1 MEQDLINLSEDSAG
15 KIIPVPVEKE
25 MKSAYIDYAMSVIVG
40 RALPDVRDGLKPVHR
55 RILYTMYEA
64 NLLPSKPYRKS
75 ATTVGD
81 VLGKYH
87 PHGDQSVYDAMVRM
101 AQTFSLR
108 YPLIDGQGNFGSVDG
123 DPPAAYRYTEARMSK
138 MSVEML
144 TDIEKE
150 TVKMDP
156 SFDEKNKEPSVL
168 PSRFPNLLVNGSNGI
183 AVGMAT
189 SIPPHNLNEVIAAI
203 DCILDNPEATLA
215 DVMEHLKGPDFPTA
229 GIIMGRSGIRAAY
242 ATGRGKVRVRARAE
256 IEEVKGRFRINIT
269 ELPYQVN
276 KARLI
281 ENIAD
286 LVKEKRIEGIS
297 DLRDESDIKG
307 MSVIVELKRD
317 ANPQVVLNNLY
328 SMTQLEDTQSIIL
341 LALVNNQP
349 KVMSIRE
356 VLDHYIA
363 FQKEII
369 TKRTQFDLKKAAARM
384 HIVEGLCRAL
394 DIIDDIIALIRA
406 SKNTASAKEALM
418 ATYGFT
424 EIQAEEIVN
433 MRLARLTGLAREEL
447 ENEYNNLKALI
458 EDYNDILAR
467 PERVAEIFREELH
480 AIGKKFGDERRTE
493 ISAIENEIDIEDLI
507 EEQDCVY
514 TYTHFGYIKRQLQE
528 AYKAQRR
535 GGRGVSGMKTRE
547 EDFAEKIFTGSTHD
561 YVLFFT
567 DKGRV
572 FRVKGYEIPE
582 SSRNSKGM
590 NIVNLIPLEAEEKV
604 YTMITIKSFEED
616 KCLLFVTKNGTVKR
630 TALKE
635 YVNVRKTGLI
645 AIGLDEGDELVTVLL
660 TSGNDNVMLGTKN
673 GMMIKFNEEDAR
685 LMGRT
690 AHGVRGIKLKEDDC
704 VIDAGIETEGC
715 SVLTVTENGFGKRT
729 ASDEYRMQ
737 TRGGTGIL
745 NYKLAEK
752 TGLVSGFKMVNGE
765 EDVILIASNGVIIR
779 TDVASISV
787 IGRATSGVKVM
798 RLEGTDAKLVGIAT
812 VEKEEEASEIS
823 EENPETAPETVE
835 NTTENTEK
843 GE

>member
-1 MEQDLINLSEDSAG
+1 MEQDLINLNEDSAG
-15 KIIPVPVEKE
+15 KIIPVPIEKE
-25 MKSAYIDYAMSVIVG
+25 MKNAYIDYAMSVIVG

-64 NLLPSKPYRKS
+64 GLLPSKPYRKS

-138 MSVEML
+138 MAVDML

-150 TVKMDP
+150 TVSMTP
-156 SFDEKNKEPSVL
+156 SFDEKNKEPVVL
-168 PSRFPNLLVNGSNGI
+168 PSKFPNLLVNGSNGI

-189 SIPPHNLNEVIAAI
+189 SIPPHNLLEVIDAI
-203 DCILDNPEATLA
+203 DCILDNPECTLI
-215 DVMEHLKGPDFPTA
+215 DLMEHLKGPDFPTA

-242 ATGRGKVRVRARAE
+242 ATGRGKVRVRAKAE
-256 IEEVKGRFRINIT
+256 IEEIKGRFRINVT

-281 ENIAD
+281 ESIAD

-297 DLRDESDIKG
+297 DLRDESDIHG
-307 MSVIVELKRD
+307 MSMIIELKRD

-328 SMTQLEDTQSIIL
+328 SMTQMEDTQSIIL

-356 VLDHYIA
+356 MLDHYID
-363 FQKEII
+363 FQRETIV
-369 TKRTQFDLKKAAARM
+369 KRTQFDLRKASARM
-384 HIVEGLCRAL
+384 HIVEGLRRAL
-394 DIIDDIIALIRA
+394 DIIDEIISLIRA
-406 SKNTASAKEALM
+406 SKNTAAAKEGLVTA
-418 ATYGFT
+418 YGFS

-447 ENEYNNLKALI
+447 DAEYAALEAAI
-458 EDYNDILAR
+458 ADYNDILAR
-467 PERVAEIFREELH
+467 PERVTEIFRTELH
-480 AIGKKFGDERRTE
+480 AIGKKYGDERRTE

-528 AYKAQRR
+528 SYKSQRR

-547 EDFAEKIFTGSTHD
+547 EDFAEKIFTGTTHD
-561 YVLFFT
+561 YILFFT

-572 FRVKGYEIPE
+572 FRVKGYEIAE
-582 SSRNSKGM
+582 SGKNAKGT

-604 YTMITIKSFEED
+604 YTMMTIKDFSPDHYLF
-616 KCLLFVTKNGTVKR
+616 FVTKNGTVKR
-630 TALKE
+630 TALEE
-635 YVNVRKTGLI
+635 YKNVRKSGLL
-645 AIGLDEGDELVTVLL
+645 AIGLDEGDELVSVLL
-660 TSGNDNVMLGTKN
+660 TNGSDNVMLGTKD
-673 GMMIKFNEEDAR
+673 GMMIRFAEDDVR
-685 LMGRT
+685 PMGRT
-690 AHGVRGIKLKEDDC
+690 AHGVRGMKLREG
-704 VIDAGIETEGC
+704 DAVVGAGLDRDGT
-715 SVLTVTENGFGKRT
+715 SVLTVTENGSGKRT
-729 ASDEYRMQ
+729 DVSEYRMQ
-737 TRGGTGIL
+737 SRGGLGIT
-745 NYKLAEK
+745 NYKLNDK
-752 TGLVSGFKMVNGE
+752 TGLVSGFKVVTGE
-765 EDVILIASNGVIIR
+765 EDMILIASNGVIIR
-779 TDVASISV
+779 TDVGSISV
-787 IGRATSGVKVM
+787 IGRATSGVRIMK
-798 RLEGTDAKLVGIAT
+798 LSDEDAKLVGIAT
-812 VEKEEEASEIS
+812 VEKEPEEEVFS
-823 EENPETAPETVE
+823 
-835 NTTENTEK
+835 ENTE
-843 GE
+843 GAEAVAEEAAEVAAE